1 MAIREQITVDVATVE
16 VNDEYRVE
24 LAQLRKVQDYSPQQ
38 AIDLAAEL
46 HAAAERALAMID
58 EDMDA
63 RLERMSAATPRTV
76 TGEVVL

>member
-24 LAQLRKVQDYSPQQ
+24 LTQLRKVQDYSPQQ

-46 HAAAERALAMID
+46 HAAAERVIAMID

-63 RLERMSAATPRTV
+63 RLERMTAATPRTV

>member
-38 AIDLAAEL
+38 AVDLAAEL
-46 HAAAERALAMID
+46 HAAGERALAMID
-58 EDMDA
+58 EDMDVRLA
-63 RLERMSAATPRTV
+63 RMTAATPRTV